1 MPQRALAEKRPYL
14 VASIVAAISYYGLR
28 DAYISGISLALIKGA
43 AIAFLAVYAQSR
55 HRGRDGRWIAAV
67 MSVAALADVVIEFAP
82 AGGGVLYFVTLLL
95 AAGLFLTHRRA
106 GITATQ
112 GITAAALLLL
122 TPLICW
128 SLSQEPR
135 IALYGLA
142 LGVMAGSAWISRF
155 SRYHVG
161 VGAVL
166 FVAAAFLLIAQMR
179 FLPHDSA
186 AGWFI
191 WPLYYCGQFLICT
204 GVIQTLRR
212 DHQA

>member
-14 VASIVAAISYYGLR
+14 VASIVAAIAYYALR
-28 DAYISGISLALIKGA
+28 DAYISGIFLALIKGA
-43 AIAFLAVYAQSR
+43 AIGSLAAHALTGHHSRDAQ
-55 HRGRDGRWIAAV
+55 WIATV
-67 MSVAALADVVIEFAP
+67 MGIAALADIVSEFAP
-82 AGGGVLYFVTLLL
+82 LPGGFLYFLTLVL
-95 AAGLFLTHRRA
+95 ATGLFLGHLRVHPAASQRA
-106 GITATQ
+106 
-112 GITAAALLLL
+112 TAAALLLI

-128 SLSQEPR
+128 SLSQELR

-142 LGVMAGSAWISRF
+142 LGGMAGTAWLSRF

-161 VGAVL
+161 AGVIL
-166 FVAAAFLLIAQMR
+166 FLTAALLLIAQMR
-179 FLPHDSA
+179 FLPHDSF
-186 AGWFI
+186 AGWLI